1 MPSESNQRSGPVDA
15 QARDDV
21 NRIAAYLARRDVASL
36 SPAVVPHADVLVLC
50 GSAVLA
56 AIDIAATAFQDG
68 LADRLLVSG
77 GVGHS
82 TPHLRQAVRE
92 DPRYGDVSTDA
103 RPESAIIAE
112 ILRRHHAVP
121 DAAILIEAESTNCG
135 ENAEFSVDLLKL
147 TALKLRSILL
157 FQDPTM
163 QRRTHECFRRSLRD
177 AAGVRVVSYAPFVPT
192 VPDHDARNVHDGDGR
207 IVWSMRRFMALLL
220 GEMRRLHD
228 DEHGYGP
235 RGTDFIDHVDIP
247 GDVMDAYQR
256 LAGAHPHSVRRAWR
270 P

>member
-1 MPSESNQRSGPVDA
+1 MPSESNQRSEPVGA
-15 QARDDV
+15 QARDDA
-21 NRIAAYLARRDVASL
+21 NRIAAYLARRDIASL
-36 SPAVVPHADVLVLC
+36 SPAVVPRADVLVLC

-56 AIDIAATAFQDG
+56 SIGIAATAFQVG

-77 GVGHS
+77 GIGHS

-92 DPRYGDVSTDA
+92 NPRYGDVPTDA

-112 ILRRHHAVP
+112 ILRTHHAVP
-121 DAAILIEAESTNCG
+121 DAAILIEDESTNCG

-147 TALKLRSILL
+147 TPLKLRSILL
-157 FQDPTM
+157 LQDPTM

-177 AAGVRVVSYAPFVPT
+177 AAGVRVLSYAPFVPT

-207 IVWSMRRFMALLL
+207 TVWSMRRFTALIL
-220 GEMRRLHD
+220 GEMCRLHD
-228 DEHGYGP
+228 DDHGYGP
-235 RGTDFIDHVDIP
+235 RGANFIDHVDIP
-247 GDVMDAYQR
+247 SDVMDAFQR
-256 LAGAHPHSVRRAWR
+256 LAGAHPHSVRQAWR